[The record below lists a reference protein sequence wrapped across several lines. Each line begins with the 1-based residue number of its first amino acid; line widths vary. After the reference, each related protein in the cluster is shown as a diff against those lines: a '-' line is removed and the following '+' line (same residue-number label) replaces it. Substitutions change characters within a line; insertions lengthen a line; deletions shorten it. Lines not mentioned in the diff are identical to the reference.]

1 MGLRADMSVLVV
13 IDTVLIALLSL
24 LLLAVLRSHAE
35 LIRHLNAEGRGG
47 HGPAEGDRVESALPR
62 LRPDA
67 TPAFDI
73 AGSTLDGGSLK
84 VSPTA
89 GQSTLLA
96 FLSSGCLTCQA
107 FWQDLSGAVREV
119 LPLDARIV
127 VVTKDRNHES
137 PSRLRTL
144 WTADVPLVMSSRAWD
159 DYGVETSPYFIFVD
173 GHAGRVVSEGS
184 ATSWGQVLSLLRDSF
199 EDLALTGVDA
209 GAPDERRQES

>member
-1 MGLRADMSVLVV
+1 MSVLII
-13 IDTVLIALLSL
+13 IDTVLIALISL

-35 LIRHLNAEGRGG
+35 LIRHLNESGPVGRGVG
-47 HGPAEGDRVESALPR
+47 QGDRVESALPR

-67 TPAFDI
+67 TTAFDI

-107 FWQDLSGAVREV
+107 FWQDLSGAAREV

-127 VVTKDRNHES
+127 VVTKDRDHES

-144 WTADVPLVMSSRAWD
+144 WTADVPLVMSTRAWD
-159 DYGVETSPYFIFVD
+159 EYGVETSPYFIFVD

-184 ATSWGQVLSLLRDSF
+184 ATSWDQVLSLLKDSY
-199 EDLALTGVDA
+199 EDLALTG
-209 GAPDERRQES
+209 EES

>member
-1 MGLRADMSVLVV
+1 MSVLVI

-24 LLLAVLRSHAE
+24 LLLAVLRSQAE
-35 LIRHLNAEGRGG
+35 LIRHLNAAEPGR
-47 HGPAEGDRVESALPR
+47 HGVEEGDRVESALPR

-84 VSPTA
+84 VSPIA
-89 GQSTLLA
+89 GQATLLA

-107 FWQDLSGAVREV
+107 FWQDLSGAAQEV

-127 VVTKDRNHES
+127 VVTKDRDHES

-184 ATSWGQVLSLLRDSF
+184 AASWGQALSLLKDSF
-199 EDLALTGVDA
+199 ADLALTGVDV
-209 GAPDERRQES
+209 GAPD